1 MVITPV
7 EYADA
12 YVGSLPAGR
21 ATRAMSRLLK
31 IIHYRP
37 FYYSSFDYGQPRI
50 QDVYLIASK

>member
-37 FYYSSFDYGQPRI
+37 FYYSPLGYGQP
-50 QDVYLIASK
+50 